1 MTEPKR
7 LLLKPD
13 DHMPNSPL
21 PVLIYR
27 RAILPDKDGKAA
39 GFEKLFHDN
48 DWHGVWRNGIY
59 DHHHFHST
67 SHEVLGI
74 EVGRAQV
81 QLGGASGELLDV
93 EAGDVLILPA
103 GTGHRRVTS
112 SLSLS
117 VIGGYPRGQERP
129 DLMRERTADAEAR
142 IAMVTLPATDPV
154 RGRDGPLVRIWAE

>member
-1 MTEPKR
+1 MTEPMC

-13 DHMPNSPL
+13 DLMPNSPL

-27 RAILPDKDGKAA
+27 RAIVPDNEGKAA
-39 GFEKLFHDN
+39 TFEQLFHDN

-59 DHHHFHST
+59 DYHHFHST

-81 QLGGASGELLDV
+81 QLGGASGELLEV
-93 EAGDVLILPA
+93 EAGDVLVLPA

-129 DLMRERTADAEAR
+129 DLLRARTADAEMR
-142 IAMVTLPATDPV
+142 IARVALPITDPV
-154 RGRDGPLVRIWAE
+154 IGKNGPLLRLWAE